1 MSNEVNYTFIHL
13 ADGEEHPVFPTRKYI
28 ELKVSFDDSE
38 QWTAV
43 ADEFF
48 NFLSSIY
55 GYRCSPEKYAA
66 QFGRQ
71 AERPYNFSDPE
82 E

>member
-1 MSNEVNYTFIHL
+1 MSHDVSYTFIYSD
-13 ADGEEHPVFPTRKYI
+13 AGAECPGFPTTKNI
-28 ELKVSFDDSE
+28 EYTVSFDDSE

-55 GYRCSPEKYAA
+55 GYHCDPKKYAA
-66 QFGRQ
+66 RFETKR
-71 AERPYNFSDPE
+71 SDPWE
-82 E
+82 DE